1 MRCVEHFRSALAR
14 FCERRVDN
22 EQVKQKQAN
31 LPLSGPNQLNFLIVM
46 LRKYDSIV
54 PTPADIG
61 LESWSPSPANGAGV
75 DAKKNS
81 PSRSRDAQSRGAPR
95 TWGGVVVIRFS
106 VS

>member
-14 FCERRVDN
+14 FCVDN

-31 LPLSGPNQLNFLIVM
+31 LPLSRPNQLNFLIVV

-61 LESWSPSPANGAGV
+61 LESWSPSR
-75 DAKKNS
+75 KW
-81 PSRSRDAQSRGAPR
+81 RRC
-95 TWGGVVVIRFS
+95 
-106 VS
+106 